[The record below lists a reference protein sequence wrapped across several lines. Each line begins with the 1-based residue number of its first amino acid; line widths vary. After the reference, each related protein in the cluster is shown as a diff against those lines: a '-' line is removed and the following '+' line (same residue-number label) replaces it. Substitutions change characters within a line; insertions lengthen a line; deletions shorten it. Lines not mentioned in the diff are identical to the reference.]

1 MNAILKPAAKPP
13 AESVRITPGERVRR
27 QAAIA
32 YGRGSVRL
40 EGFVLSAEGENINR
54 RYIDG
59 ELSMEE
65 LIDAIKALAPR
76 QPAAAL

>member
-1 MNAILKPAAKPP
+1 MNAILKPAAKP
-13 AESVRITPGERVRR
+13 ARITPGERARR
-27 QAAIA
+27 HAAIA